1 MPPAA
6 AGAAGRRPRDPRLLT
21 GHRSPS
27 RPRSASRLRPGADGL
42 VRQGSVDME
51 MMMGMVV
58 LVLVL
63 GIPLIGLGLGKT
75 AASAGR

>member
-1 MPPAA
+1 
-6 AGAAGRRPRDPRLLT
+6 
-21 GHRSPS
+21 
-27 RPRSASRLRPGADGL
+27 
-42 VRQGSVDME
+42 
-51 MMMGMVV
+51 VV